1 MAVLVLWNNDFQN
14 TSAGWGAFPFP
25 PTIVG
30 KQWPLSHLLVMALLP
45 ASCIWSA
52 LRSGSQG
59 PIEFV
64 WIFCLNLT
72 RVAVWI
78 THKLLFFN
86 ILLGS
91 WLCRL
96 PYYSTSFSRNQKK
109 SHHKK
114 NKVIFMDHLLKLCTA
129 NSDTSYHTVQW
140 NTDYILLCFLVSF
153 LFHFLSRQ
161 PHCKFLWLSVG
172 ILVIVIFVIECIFQL
187 NMHDCLIIR
196 YSSVLC
202 TVINYK
208 VINFF

>member
-25 PTIVG
+25 PLLVG

-59 PIEFV
+59 PRFV

-114 NKVIFMDHLLKLCTA
+114 NKEVIFSWTTCLNC
-129 NSDTSYHTVQW
+129 VQQ
-140 NTDYILLCFLVSF
+140 ILTPLTTQCNGILIIFYFVFWYLF
-153 LFHFLSRQ
+153 LFHFYLDN
-161 PHCKFLWLSVG
+161 H
-172 ILVIVIFVIECIFQL
+172 IVSFCDWV
-187 NMHDCLIIR
+187 
-196 YSSVLC
+196 
-202 TVINYK
+202 
-208 VINFF
+208 